1 MKNMKLNLKKHN
13 YTANTQEILSGFKIA
28 NPEETINK
36 IINDNCS
43 IARFGDGEFD
53 MICGTGMNYQKYDEQ
68 LAKRLKQV
76 LDSNEKGLL
85 VGINNV
91 IDLQYAEN
99 YVDFAKNFWNKWLRD
114 NKFKLLKLLSKNKQY
129 YSSNITRFYIDYE
142 DKSNVGEYVKKLQKI
157 WDNQDVVLVEGEHSR
172 LGVGNDLFDNMK
184 SIQRIICPSEN
195 AFEHY
200 NQIIEEILK
209 VDKNKMIM
217 LALGPTATVLAYD
230 LYKLGYR
237 AIDIGHVDIEYEWFL
252 RKATKKIRI
261 ETKYVTEV
269 SDGRGNI
276 QEIKDCKYEN
286 QIITR
291 IV

>member
-1 MKNMKLNLKKHN
+1 MKVSKTNKN
-13 YTANTQEILSGFKIA
+13 YTAKTEDILSGFKIKS
-28 NPEETINK
+28 PDDTIEK
-36 IINDNCS
+36 IVNDNCS

-53 MICGTGMNYQKYDEQ
+53 MICGVGMKYQKYNKE

-85 VGINNV
+85 IGINNV
-91 IDLQYAEN
+91 IDLEYSEKYN
-99 YVDFAKNFWNKWLRD
+99 DFANNFWKGWLHD

-129 YSSNITRFYIDYE
+129 YSSNITRFYIDYK
-142 DKSNVGEYVKKLQKI
+142 DKSWVGDYVQNLRRI
-157 WDNQDVVLVEGEHSR
+157 WDNQEVLIVEGEYSR

-195 AFEHY
+195 AFEIY
-200 NQIIEEILK
+200 DKILNEILK

-230 LYKLGYR
+230 LYKKGYR

-252 RKATKKIRI
+252 RKATEKIKI

-269 SDGRGNI
+269 KDGENNI
-276 QEIKDCKYEN
+276 QDIQDEKYEKE
-286 QIITR
+286 IIAR
-291 IV
+291 IMD

>member
-1 MKNMKLNLKKHN
+1 MEVSKTNKS
-13 YTANTQEILSGFKIA
+13 YTAKTEDILSGFKIA
-28 NPEETINK
+28 SPDDTIDK
-36 IINDNCS
+36 IVNDNCS

-53 MICGTGMNYQKYDEQ
+53 MICGVGMKYQKYNKE

-91 IDLQYAEN
+91 IDLEYSEKYN
-99 YVDFAKNFWNKWLRD
+99 DFANNFWKGWLHD

-129 YSSNITRFYIDYE
+129 YSSNITRFYIDYK
-142 DKSNVGEYVKKLQKI
+142 DKSWVGDYVQNLKRI
-157 WDNQDVVLVEGEHSR
+157 WDNQEVVIVEGEYSR

-195 AFEHY
+195 AFEIY
-200 NQIIEEILK
+200 DKILNEILK
-209 VDKNKMIM
+209 IDKNKMIM

-230 LYKLGYR
+230 LYKEGYR
-237 AIDIGHVDIEYEWFL
+237 AIDIGHIDIEYEWFL
-252 RKATKKIRI
+252 RKATEKIKI

-269 SDGRGNI
+269 KGGENNI
-276 QEIKDCKYEN
+276 QDIKDEKYEKE
-286 QIITR
+286 IITR
-291 IV
+291 IMD